1 MIRGRRWRSE
11 ARAAREQGEEDRGT
25 TASSSSSHA
34 AATVTD
40 AYGGVPEPALSEP
53 AQQLIGARSGGER
66 GYYRTTTP
74 RFGEKFD
81 FVSAEREEKKGKIN
95 KNK

>member
-11 ARAAREQGEEDRGT
+11 ARAAREQREEDRGT
-25 TASSSSSHA
+25 TASSSSHA

-81 FVSAEREEKKGKIN
+81 FVSVEREEKKGKIN
-95 KNK
+95 KT

>member
-1 MIRGRRWRSE
+1 MILNSSRSSRSE
-11 ARAAREQGEEDRGT
+11 LLRAARREQREE
-25 TASSSSSHA
+25 TASSSHA
-34 AATVTD
+34 AAAVTD

-74 RFGEKFD
+74 RFGEKFN
-81 FVSAEREEKKGKIN
+81 FVSAEREEKRKGK
-95 KNK
+95 

>member
-1 MIRGRRWRSE
+1 MNINVAHFSVIPLVLFI
-11 ARAAREQGEEDRGT
+11 T
-25 TASSSSSHA
+25 
-34 AATVTD
+34 
-40 AYGGVPEPALSEP
+40 GVPEPALSEP

-66 GYYRTTTP
+66 GYRTTTP

-95 KNK
+95 K